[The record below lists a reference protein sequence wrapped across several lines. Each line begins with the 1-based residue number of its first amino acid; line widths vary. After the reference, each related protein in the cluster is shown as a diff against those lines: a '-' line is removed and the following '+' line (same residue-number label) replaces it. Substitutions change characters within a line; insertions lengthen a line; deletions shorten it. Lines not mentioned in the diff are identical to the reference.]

1 MSKENYTVHWE
12 SDIVKISSVICA
24 LTLLHVHV
32 HITTHTVSHSHG
44 YTHGHAH
51 IVFFF
56 LTT

>member
-1 MSKENYTVHWE
+1 MSKENYTVRWE

-32 HITTHTVSHSHG
+32 HIITHTVSHSHG

-56 LTT
+56 F